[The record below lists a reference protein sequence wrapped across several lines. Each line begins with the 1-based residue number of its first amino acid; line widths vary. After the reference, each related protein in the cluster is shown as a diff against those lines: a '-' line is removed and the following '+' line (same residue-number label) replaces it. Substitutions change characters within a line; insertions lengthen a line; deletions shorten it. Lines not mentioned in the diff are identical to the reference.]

1 MGGIIHTHHADAELV
16 GELHATLHGLVGDGL
31 TEFFMSIPDLRCGKT
46 GRQDLDPSSW
56 HPLPN
61 LAAEEVIKVD
71 CFQGIVGANAMARGA
86 VAESRGV
93 GGFLFGVSTLEI
105 SPADKVVVEIRIHH
119 EVFIA
124 GVHDF

>member
-46 GRQDLDPSSW
+46 GRQDFNFSPW
-56 HPLPN
+56 RPLPN
-61 LAAEEVIKVD
+61 LAAEEVVKVD
-71 CFQGIVGANAMARGA
+71 CLQGIVRANPMARGA
-86 VAESRGV
+86 VAESCGV
-93 GGFLFGVSTLEI
+93 GGFRFGVSTLEI
-105 SPADKVVVEIRIHH
+105 SLADEVIVEIRIHH